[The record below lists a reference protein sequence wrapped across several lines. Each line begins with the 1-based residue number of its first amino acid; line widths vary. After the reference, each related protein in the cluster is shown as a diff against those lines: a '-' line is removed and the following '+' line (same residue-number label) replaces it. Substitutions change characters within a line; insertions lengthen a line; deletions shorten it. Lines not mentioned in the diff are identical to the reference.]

1 MEMSLSST
9 ALHGR
14 EDETLLSK
22 NVYVLKSLAQGV
34 RQIFLETYVLGNGQ
48 NLP

>member
-14 EDETLLSK
+14 EDETLSK

-34 RQIFLETYVLGNGQ
+34 RQIFLETYFLGNGQ